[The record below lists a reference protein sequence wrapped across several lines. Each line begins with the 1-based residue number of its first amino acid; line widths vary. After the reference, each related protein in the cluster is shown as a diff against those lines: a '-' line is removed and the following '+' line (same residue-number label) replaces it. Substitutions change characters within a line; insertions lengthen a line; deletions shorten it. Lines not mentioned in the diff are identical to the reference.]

1 LFFTYTSTNGTK
13 IICPLLISLISVFQ
27 SQVELFCTRFS
38 ARLSSQ
44 IDQTTT
50 HLITSEVEQRIC
62 CLTKKVFF
70 AVAYHQYVLGYQWI
84 EECLN
89 KQTVINEDSYEITGD
104 ASLSSQH
111 NGMHRSR
118 LIHEPIFKSYS
129 YAIAVEC
136 SIGCQQGMFTRQEL
150 EQLVQL
156 SGASLIQEDN
166 REELDIDTTI
176 IVLCDDDDKMVVN
189 KFSGL
194 KNKIYYVIPEFF
206 LDSVVLYEVQ
216 PIKGY
221 ELLYQI
227 D

>member
-1 LFFTYTSTNGTK
+1 M
-13 IICPLLISLISVFQ
+13 
-27 SQVELFCTRFS
+27 
-38 ARLSSQ
+38 
-44 IDQTTT
+44 
-50 HLITSEVEQRIC
+50 C

-70 AVAYHQYVLGYQWI
+70 AVAYHQYVIGYQWI
-84 EECLN
+84 EECLS
-89 KQTVINEDSYEITGD
+89 KACLLNEDAYEILGD

-111 NGMHRSR
+111 MGMQRSR
-118 LIHEPIFKSYS
+118 LVRQPIFKSYP

-136 SIGCQQGMFTRQEL
+136 SIGCQQGMFTKQEL
-150 EQLVQL
+150 EQLVQV
-156 SGASLIQEDN
+156 SGATLLQDHERQS
-166 REELDIDTTI
+166 LDINTNI
-176 IVLCDDDDKMVVN
+176 VVLCDDDDKLVV
-189 KFSGL
+189 KKYQGV